1 MRATDQRVS
10 EACIFCKIAA
20 GKIPV
25 ERIAENEELLA
36 FPDIDPQAPVHV
48 LIIPKKHVTS
58 LKEVSDWGL
67 VGRMHQ
73 FAVKVAE
80 QKGIAQSGY
89 RVLINTGL
97 NGVQT
102 VLHLHLHLLGG
113 RVMRWPPG

>member
-1 MRATDQRVS
+1 MDD
-10 EACIFCKIAA
+10 CIFCKIAA

-25 ERIAENEELLA
+25 QKVAETDELLA

-48 LIIPKKHVTS
+48 LVIPKKHVKS
-58 LKEVSDWGL
+58 LKEVKDWGL

-73 FAVKVAE
+73 FAVEIADK
-80 QKGIAQSGY
+80 QGIGESGY

-113 RVMRWPPG
+113 RVMGWPPG